1 MKQTLIEQLNQW
13 HEEADHQQIVDVLTA
28 ILSGKDLN

>member
-13 HEEADHQQIVDVLTA
+13 HEEDDHQQIVDAHTA
-28 ILSGKDLN
+28 ISSEKHL